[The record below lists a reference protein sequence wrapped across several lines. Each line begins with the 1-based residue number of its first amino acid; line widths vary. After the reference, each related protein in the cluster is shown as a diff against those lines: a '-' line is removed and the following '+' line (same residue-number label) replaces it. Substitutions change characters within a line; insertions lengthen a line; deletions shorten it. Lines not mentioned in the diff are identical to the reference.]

1 VGCIVEVL
9 DLRLHTNSCTFCNDF
24 HNFFPLKICP
34 GNFINSFVTILFTV
48 AKSPTTDPLAG
59 MEPVA
64 HDVAA
69 YSSTTET
76 LNLTRHPW
84 WQKTKSCE
92 PSGLLDALESMMLLY
107 YVCNLEYPNECFN
120 TFLFLQRQ
128 VMKVH
133 STQKMPTQGIGSIV
147 RH

>member
-9 DLRLHTNSCTFCNDF
+9 DLRLQTNSCTFCNDF
-24 HNFFPLKICP
+24 RNFFPHKICP

-48 AKSPTTDPLAG
+48 EKSPTIDPLAG

-69 YSSTTET
+69 YSYY
-76 LNLTRHPW
+76 NLMRHPW

-92 PSGLLDALESMMLLY
+92 
-107 YVCNLEYPNECFN
+107 
-120 TFLFLQRQ
+120 
-128 VMKVH
+128 KVL
-133 STQKMPTQGIGSIV
+133 
-147 RH
+147 

>member
-1 VGCIVEVL
+1 
-9 DLRLHTNSCTFCNDF
+9 
-24 HNFFPLKICP
+24 
-34 GNFINSFVTILFTV
+34 
-48 AKSPTTDPLAG
+48 

-69 YSSTTET
+69 YSLTTET
-76 LNLTRHPW
+76 LNLMRHPW

-107 YVCNLEYPNECFN
+107 YVCNLEYPKECFN

-133 STQKMPTQGIGSIV
+133 GTQKMPTQGIGSIV